1 MHMKCKI
8 LALIIAMSFAP
19 AFVTPTVAGE
29 TPTAM
34 AECEKAG
41 RNWSEQ
47 SATCTEW
54 KPSVPPPVRKVLGM
68 IGIVCGLVG
77 FVMVCRIWVEENQRH
92 TRRTRDRT

>member
-8 LALIIAMSFAP
+8 LALVIAMSFAP

-41 RNWSEQ
+41 MKWSEQ

-54 KPSVPPPVRKVLGM
+54 KPSVPAPVRNVLGM

-77 FVMVCRIWVEENQRH
+77 FVMVCRMWIAER
-92 TRRTRDRT
+92 RRTYD

>member
-1 MHMKCKI
+1 MKCKI

-19 AFVTPTVAGE
+19 AFVMPAVAGE

-54 KPSVPPPVRKVLGM
+54 KPSIPAPLRNVLGV
-68 IGIVCGLVG
+68 IGIVCGFVG
-77 FVMVCRIWVEENQRH
+77 FMMVCRIWVEENRRH
-92 TRRTRDRT
+92 TRKDPRPR